1 MLILKPHFQNFYS
14 RYSYSPVVLS
24 IGRIFIACIILI
36 DLYTRYQNFE
46 AHYTNAGVLPT
57 QVIKTYYP
65 FYQYYFSLHNLLD
78 TDFQQ
83 RILFL
88 IHFLIAL
95 CLLIG
100 YKTSLFTLLNYIFLL
115 SLHHRNPMILQGGDD
130 LLRITLFYMIFLP
143 WNKFYSIDAYLS
155 RKKSQNQNITIN
167 EFSWM
172 YIVFYFNVALV
183 YLFSAMLKTSEEWRQ
198 TGEAIYYALSLD
210 TLRYGLGHWTYT
222 KFTLMKFGTFFVFY
236 ILEILA
242 PILLILSFNSL
253 IRNIGAFLIIF
264 LHLFILTHLRV
275 GVFPFIGIATA
286 LMVLDI
292 RSHNIVKM
300 LRFSKPSFYF
310 SMIIFILILRYNLAT
325 LNTKYFNIT
334 LLEDRLLNS
343 IGLSQRWNMFSPGVK
358 RYEGYL
364 ILRGIRK
371 DNTEWDIIHNTP
383 QIHYEKTQQNFQYL
397 KGDRWRKFLENYE
410 QRHYNFVK
418 TYFCYFIIRQW
429 NQQHPNNTI
438 EALNILFM
446 KKTTLPNYK
455 YKTELENLCLCN
467 SRFEK
472 P

>member
-1 MLILKPHFQNFYS
+1 M
-14 RYSYSPVVLS
+14 
-24 IGRIFIACIILI
+24 I
-36 DLYTRYQNFE
+36 DLFFRFQNFE
-46 AHYTNAGVLPT
+46 AHYANVGVLPT
-57 QVIKTYYP
+57 NVIKIYYP
-65 FYQYYFSLHNLLD
+65 FYQYYFSLHNILD
-78 TDFQQ
+78 SLIHEK
-83 RILFL
+83 ILFY
-88 IHFLIAL
+88 IHFLLIV
-95 CLLIG
+95 LLLVG

-115 SLHHRNPMILQGGDD
+115 SLHHRNPLILQGGDD
-130 LLRITLFYMIFLP
+130 LLRLTLFYMIFLP

-155 RKKSQNQNITIN
+155 RKKSQRQNITIN

-172 YIVFYFNVALV
+172 YIVFYFNVAFV

-236 ILEILA
+236 ILEVLA

-264 LHLFILTHLRV
+264 LHLLILTHLRV
-275 GVFPFIGIATA
+275 GVFPFIGITTA

-292 RSHNIVKM
+292 RPHNKVKT
-300 LRFSKPSFYF
+300 LQFSKPSFYF

-371 DNTEWDIIHNTP
+371 DNTEWDIMHNTA
-383 QIHYEKTQQNFQYL
+383 QIHYEKTQENFQYL
-397 KGDRWRKFLENYE
+397 KEDRWRKFLENYE
-410 QRHYNFVK
+410 QVQYNFVK
-418 TYFCYFIIRQW
+418 PYFCYYLIRQW
-429 NQQHPNNTI
+429 NSQHPENTI